1 LDRSGA
7 DEPPPTT
14 IADIWRAVLAM
25 IQGKGSL
32 SWVANFRL
40 VSFEAG
46 TAKIAPLPRQE
57 SRTGFASTP
66 RNRATLES
74 MLSDVVKAPVRVE
87 IVTTESRT
95 PSDKPADSG
104 VDGQPRQSGGSTSR
118 LQRAMDLPTVRQL
131 LDVFDVSIVEV
142 HDDAPPNEGA
152 SEREA
157 PTSDADGVDN
167 PGE

>member
-1 LDRSGA
+1 M
-7 DEPPPTT
+7 
-14 IADIWRAVLAM
+14 V
-25 IQGKGSL
+25 QGKGSL

-46 TAKIAPLPRQE
+46 AAKIAPLPRQE
-57 SRTGFASTP
+57 SRAGFASTP

-87 IVTTESRT
+87 VVTTDGRAVADRT
-95 PSDKPADSG
+95 PDSAA
-104 VDGQPRQSGGSTSR
+104 DGQSRQGGGSASR

-142 HDDAPPNEGA
+142 HDDTPPDDSTTDRAVSA
-152 SEREA
+152 SD
-157 PTSDADGVDN
+157 SDDAETPDG
-167 PGE
+167 